1 MGSGG
6 GGSSGAVSLP
16 EYQQTIHA
24 YALNDYSGAT
34 PTVDF
39 KKHITTNINAA
50 MDNSP
55 FSGSAYDPDTRTA
68 AMATAASTFK
78 SAADALAYGTDFPLF
93 FTAATG
99 QLSALRHMTESITA
113 QAELDALV
121 DRVTPTTDWEA
132 MLASVVAK
140 VVSTLVPQLHL
151 TNAQTELGYLDTLL
165 DAIVHTTDVKTMISN
180 AATQVDTSVNPRS
193 YFTAQAAA
201 AAAIL
206 GDDIDTNITPAF
218 QAGMRD
224 LNCVMSSAFVIGLA
238 QINSRKTDQLAKLTA
253 DLQTTAYMKRTEI
266 ITQAIVEM
274 CKLYIGQ
281 LGGRSDQAKTGVALY
296 LGHDK
301 NLVDSIT
308 AGVVEEVRLQL
319 GKLSAKTDSAK
330 LAALIYGQ
338 EDEGYV
344 RNILTTVD
352 MIYKYHMQQVDFK
365 RVAAHMTAEVNR
377 TALVA
382 EKEEA
387 DVNRDIDVA
396 DAKWNLELWAYLG
409 NLLASVQGAVVQT
422 TPGKST
428 ASSALGGALMG
439 AAGGAGILAA
449 WPAAAAAVPGGGPA
463 ILAAGALLGIGA
475 SLL

>member
-16 EYQQTIHA
+16 EYQQTLHA
-24 YALNDYSGAT
+24 YALNDYSGGT

-39 KKHITTNINAA
+39 TKHITTNINAA

-55 FSGSAYDPDTRTA
+55 FSASAYNPDTRTGN
-68 AMATAASTFK
+68 MATAASTFK

-93 FTAATG
+93 FTAAAG
-99 QLSALRHMTESITA
+99 ELSGLRHLTESVA
-113 QAELDALV
+113 ALGELDSLV
-121 DRVTPTTDWEA
+121 DGVTPTTDWEGA
-132 MLASVVAK
+132 LASVVAK
-140 VVSTLVPQLHL
+140 IVSTVVPQLHL
-151 TNAQTELGYLDTLL
+151 SSAQTELGYLDTLL
-165 DAIVHTTDVKTMISN
+165 DTIVHTTDVKSMISN
-180 AATQVDTSVNPRS
+180 AATQIDTSVAPGS

-201 AAAIL
+201 AASII
-206 GDDIDTNITPAF
+206 GDDIDNNITPAF

-224 LNCVMSSAFVIGLA
+224 LNAVMSSSFVIGLA
-238 QINSRKTDQLAKLTA
+238 HINSRKTDQLAKLTA
-253 DLQTTAYMKRTEI
+253 ELQTAAYMKRTDI
-266 ITQAIVEM
+266 ITQAVVEM

-301 NLVDSIT
+301 NLIDAIT
-308 AGVVEEVRLQL
+308 AGAAEQIKLQL
-319 GKLSAKTDSAK
+319 GQLSAKVDSAK

-338 EDEGYV
+338 QDDSYIKE
-344 RNILTTVD
+344 LLATVE
-352 MIYKYHMQQVDFK
+352 MVYRYHLQQVDFK
-365 RVAAHMTAEVNR
+365 KVAAQLTADVNR
-377 TALVA
+377 LALVA
-382 EKEEA
+382 EKEEV

-422 TPGKST
+422 SPGKGT
-428 ASSALGGALMG
+428 ASSVIGGGLMG

-449 WPAAAAAVPGGGPA
+449 WPAAAAIPGGAPA
-463 ILAAGALLGIGA
+463 VLAAGALLGIGA